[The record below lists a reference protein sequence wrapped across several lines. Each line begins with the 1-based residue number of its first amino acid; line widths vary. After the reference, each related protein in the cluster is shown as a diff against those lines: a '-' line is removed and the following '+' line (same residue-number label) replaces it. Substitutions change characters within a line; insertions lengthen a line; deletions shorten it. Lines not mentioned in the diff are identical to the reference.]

1 MTRVRFTGI
10 AALALGLL
18 VSGGCAS
25 SGKRRDS
32 RSSDASSGYSYRER
46 GTDDVGELSTRQV
59 QNIRSKTQ
67 SWNWPLRDSQ
77 LTSSYGYRGSDHH
90 DGVDLRASRKT
101 PVYAVGPGVVL
112 YSSDRIRGYG
122 KMVVIRHE
130 DELSTVYAHND
141 KLLVKKGAR
150 VDGGQLIALS
160 GNTGRSSGPHV
171 HFEVRKG
178 TLALDPVA
186 VMPSI
191 GANPIGERKSRVA
204 SRKSRQKSR
213 RIEVAREPASDT
225 PRAAGRRTK
234 RLVRG
239 DGARTSQSSR
249 VTRRRIVRDGE
260 SRRAEHAR
268 NSRR

>member
-1 MTRVRFTGI
+1 MRGARFV
-10 AALALGLL
+10 AVVALVWGLL

-25 SGKRRDS
+25 SAKRRDS
-32 RSSDASSGYSYRER
+32 RADGNSGYSYRER
-46 GTDDVGELSTRQV
+46 GTDDVGDLSQRQV
-59 QNIRSKTQ
+59 ASIRATTQ
-67 SWNWPLRDSQ
+67 SWNWPLKDSQ
-77 LTSSYGYRGSDHH
+77 LTSHYGYRGSDHH

-101 PVYAVGPGVVL
+101 PVYSVGPGVVL

-141 KLLVKKGAR
+141 KLLVKKGAK
-150 VDGGQLIALS
+150 VEGGQLIALS

-178 TLALDPVA
+178 TLALDPLA

-204 SRKSRQKSR
+204 KTRRITQKSR
-213 RIEVAREPASDT
+213 RLEVAREPAAES
-225 PRAAGRRTK
+225 RRT
-234 RLVRG
+234 RSRRSRHLVRD

-249 VTRRRIVRDGE
+249 VTRRRIVRSGE
-260 SRRAEHAR
+260 SQRAEHAR
-268 NSRR
+268 ANR